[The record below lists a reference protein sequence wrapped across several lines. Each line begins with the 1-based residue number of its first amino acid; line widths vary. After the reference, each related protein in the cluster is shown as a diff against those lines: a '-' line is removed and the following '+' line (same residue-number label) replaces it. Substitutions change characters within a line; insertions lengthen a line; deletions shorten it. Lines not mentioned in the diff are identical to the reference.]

1 LLATSAQS
9 RGVKGLV
16 IDAGV
21 RDVVDL
27 QAMNFPVWSRAIS
40 SKGTVKNTL
49 GAVNV
54 PVVCAGQLI
63 FPGDV
68 IAADDDGVVVV
79 ARAEADRVMHATQ
92 TRLDAEE
99 DKRIRLQAGELG
111 LDLYNMRPRLAE
123 AGLEYVDDL
132 ETLGSF
138 NGIDCRHQR

>member
-1 LLATSAQS
+1 VA
-9 RGVKGLV
+9 
-16 IDAGV
+16 
-21 RDVVDL
+21 DL
-27 QAMNFPVWSRAIS
+27 QAMDFPVWSRAIS

-68 IAADDDGVVVV
+68 ITADDDGVVVV
-79 ARAEADRVMHATQ
+79 ARTEADSVMAKTQ
-92 TRLDAEE
+92 ARLDAEE

-123 AGLEYVDDL
+123 VGLEYVDDL

-138 NGIDCRHQR
+138 DGINCRNRS